1 MELKRSTQKKDKK
14 RRVKS
19 DADKITFDTLIK
31 KASKPL
37 QSKKKTKA

>member
-1 MELKRSTQKKDKK
+1 MKTTNKFAKKSKIK
-14 RRVKS
+14 GV
-19 DADKITFDTLIK
+19 ADKVLFSTLIK